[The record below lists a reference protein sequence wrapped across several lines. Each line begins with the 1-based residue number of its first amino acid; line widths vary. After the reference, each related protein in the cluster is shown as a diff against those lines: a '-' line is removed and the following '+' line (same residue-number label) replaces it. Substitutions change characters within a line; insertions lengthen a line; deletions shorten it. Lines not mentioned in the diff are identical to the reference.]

1 MVVPSAAE
9 RPDPKLRYRV
19 LFNVT
24 KTASSPDRVNPSLEK
39 VARFVNLLGA
49 DKVHPATGDIAVIIH
64 GPATLLILQT
74 APYAARVIVAANP
87 NATTIASLQKAVVS
101 IPVSS
106 TDHGGTGSMSH
117 PK

>member
-49 DKVHPATGDIAVIIH
+49 DKVHPATCDIAVIIH
-64 GPATLLILQT
+64 GPSPLLILQT
-74 APYAARVIVAANP
+74 APYAARLNVAAHP
-87 NATTIASLQKAVVS
+87 NAALIAALPKAGF
-101 IPVSS
+101 PVR
-106 TDHGGTGSMSH
+106 DRKRGEKG
-117 PK
+117 

>member
-39 VARFVNLLGA
+39 VARFVNLLGP

-64 GPATLLILQT
+64 GPATLIILQN
-74 APYAARVIVAANP
+74 APYASRMKVENGRRRVG
-87 NATTIASLQKAVVS
+87 KERVS
-101 IPVSS
+101 
-106 TDHGGTGSMSH
+106 TGSSRG
-117 PK
+117 